1 MVEIAM
7 GFSLKVETKK
17 LQSLIKRVNVIDN
30 TEIEVGFWDDRYGSE
45 NDNLAVAQVAAY
57 NNFGTSFNPTRP
69 FMDDTFEDIMYQAY
83 MAREVKN
90 IYISVLTNGRSTQ
103 RLLRGL
109 GERIKGL
116 MQLTI
121 LEYAAN
127 GGNSQKTIEKKGRDS
142 PLIDTGKML
151 ESVRFRIQKGGM

>member
-1 MVEIAM
+1 M
-7 GFSLKVETKK
+7 GFSLKVETKR
-17 LQSLIKRVNVIDN
+17 LDSLIRRTKEIDN
-30 TEIEVGFWDDRYGSE
+30 TEIEVGFWDDRYGPE
-45 NDNLAVAQVAAY
+45 NDNLPVAQVAAY

-69 FMDDTFEDIMYQAY
+69 FMDDTFEDMMYQTY
-83 MAREVKN
+83 MAREVKH
-90 IYISVLTNGRSTQ
+90 IFTSVLTNGRSTQ

-109 GERIKGL
+109 GKRIKEL

-121 LEYAAN
+121 LEYAAD

-151 ESVRFRIQKGGM
+151 ESVRFIIRKGEM